1 MSVRVALLAVLV
13 LCGTACHAPP
23 GKGAASPGAGSFHV
37 VVHSAV
43 SGRPLQE
50 AVEHQGD
57 GRGVAYVTEEPR
69 LFHLVID
76 SNGLDWSI
84 AVEEAVVGEVQQR
97 R

>member
-1 MSVRVALLAVLV
+1 
-13 LCGTACHAPP
+13 
-23 GKGAASPGAGSFHV
+23 
-37 VVHSAV
+37 
-43 SGRPLQE
+43 
-50 AVEHQGD
+50 VEHQGD